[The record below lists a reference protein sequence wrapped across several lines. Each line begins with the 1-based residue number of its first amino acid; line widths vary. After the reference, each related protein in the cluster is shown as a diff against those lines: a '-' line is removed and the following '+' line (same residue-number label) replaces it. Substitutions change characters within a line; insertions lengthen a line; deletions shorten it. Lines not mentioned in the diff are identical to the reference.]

1 MSDSRPCE
9 VCQTPTGRG
18 PLARLCHRCDRIA
31 KRVDPRHT
39 GNTNARIK
47 ALKNSWDGH
56 VFRCFYSG
64 VSLVENDSG
73 HPRYITL
80 DHRTPRNEED
90 IVISA
95 SLINDMK
102 TYMNENTFKEI
113 VIALADHFKQ
123 GTTLEDEVLD
133 RVPRRKR

>member
-1 MSDSRPCE
+1 
-9 VCQTPTGRG
+9 
-18 PLARLCHRCDRIA
+18 
-31 KRVDPRHT
+31 
-39 GNTNARIK
+39 
-47 ALKNSWDGH
+47 
-56 VFRCFYSG
+56 
-64 VSLVENDSG
+64 
-73 HPRYITL
+73 L

-102 TYMNENTFKEI
+102 TYINENTFKEI

>member
-1 MSDSRPCE
+1 
-9 VCQTPTGRG
+9 
-18 PLARLCHRCDRIA
+18 
-31 KRVDPRHT
+31 
-39 GNTNARIK
+39 
-47 ALKNSWDGH
+47 LKNSWDGH

-80 DHRTPRNEED
+80 DHRTARNEED